1 MKFRISGLKTF
12 GTFHNKN
19 TQYMLTFTGSNLV
32 ERVVHGLND
41 SDFRRLKR

>member
-19 TQYMLTFTGSNLV
+19 TQYMLLFTGSNPV
-32 ERVVHGLND
+32 EKGCTWV
-41 SDFRRLKR
+41 KR